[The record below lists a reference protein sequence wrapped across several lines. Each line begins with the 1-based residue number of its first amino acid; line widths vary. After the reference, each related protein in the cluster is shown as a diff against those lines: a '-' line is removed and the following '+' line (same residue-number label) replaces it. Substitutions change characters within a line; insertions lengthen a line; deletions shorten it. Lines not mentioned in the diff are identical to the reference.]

1 MKIALAQLNYHIGNF
16 ESNFQKISK
25 ACKAAIKEKSDL
37 IIFSELAI
45 CGYPPRDF
53 LEFDDFILKVEDYL
67 KKISNLS
74 NEIAIIIG
82 APSRNPNKKGK
93 PLYNSAFF
101 LNNGKIESV
110 HHKSLLP
117 NYDIFDEYRYFES
130 GKHNQFVE
138 FKGKKL
144 GITICED
151 IWNVEGSYLYSSSP
165 LDELSKNNLDL
176 IINIAASPFSYKQ
189 IERRKKV
196 FDYNINKYKT
206 PIAYVNHI
214 GAQTELIFDG
224 GSCFIDKEAKAYSN
238 LNYFEEGIDYHQL
251 GETSTKEVLL
261 PSKYE
266 RIYAAI
272 ITGLHDYF
280 KKLGFQKATLGLS
293 GGIDSALTL
302 ALAADALGP
311 ENLIPILLPSQFSS
325 SHSITDSI
333 ELCKNLNCNFHQIE
347 IESIFDQFLNQ
358 LGPLFKGTD
367 FDLTEENIQS
377 RIRGTLLMAYSNKFG
392 AILLNTSNK
401 SEIAV
406 GYGTLYG
413 DMAGG
418 ISVIGDLYKTEVY
431 ELSKFINRNR
441 IIIPEHILI
450 KEPSA
455 ELRPDQKDSDSLP
468 NYEDLDR
475 ILFEY
480 IENRMS
486 PSGII
491 KLGLDK
497 ELVLKTL
504 KMVNINEYKRHQT
517 APILRVS
524 EKAFGMGRRMPIVG
538 KYLS

>member
-16 ESNFQKISK
+16 ESNFQKISN
-25 ACKAAIKEKSDL
+25 ACEAAIKEKSDL

-67 KKISNLS
+67 NKVSDLS

-93 PLYNSAFF
+93 PLYNAAFF

-238 LNYFEEGIDYHQL
+238 LNYFEEGIDYHHL
-251 GETSTKEVLL
+251 GETTAKEVLI

-272 ITGLHDYF
+272 ITGLRDYF

-302 ALAADALGP
+302 AIAADALGP

-325 SHSITDSI
+325 SHSISDSI
-333 ELCKNLNCNFHQIE
+333 ELCNNLNCNYHQIE

-358 LGPLFKGTD
+358 LGPLFKGTE

-431 ELSKFINRNR
+431 ELSNFMNRNG

-491 KLGLDK
+491 NLGLDK
-497 ELVLKTL
+497 GLVLKTL